1 MIEESHV
8 LQALGR
14 TACTLIILVS
24 KKELLQNPLKTE
36 RLFSSANNC
45 ILLLC
50 KSTRAQYVHSAAH
63 LSRISQQVLLVTS
76 HVASLFLQG

>member
-24 KKELLQNPLKTE
+24 TKELLQNPLKTE

-45 ILLLC
+45 ILLG
-50 KSTRAQYVHSAAH
+50 KYTRAQCVHSAAH

-76 HVASLFLQG
+76 HVASLILQG